1 MLSLPVEVLSAGL
14 TLSSRLPARGPM
26 IHTVAER
33 KQRSALMRQDGGGE
47 YGFRRSCSRQVASTV
62 SPVLNGNTLQIT
74 KGLPLIPKHK
84 YTFPDSTCVKA
95 K

>member
-33 KQRSALMRQDGGGE
+33 KQRSALMRQDGGGIRLSQELLKTGGFDRLSSFEWE
-47 YGFRRSCSRQVASTV
+47 YFANNKGP
-62 SPVLNGNTLQIT
+62 SP
-74 KGLPLIPKHK
+74 
-84 YTFPDSTCVKA
+84 YS
-95 K
+95 

>member
-33 KQRSALMRQDGGGE
+33 KQRSALMRQDGGG
-47 YGFRRSCSRQVASTV
+47 GDTAFAGAAQDRWLRPS
-62 SPVLNGNTLQIT
+62 LQ
-74 KGLPLIPKHK
+74 
-84 YTFPDSTCVKA
+84 F
-95 K
+95 